1 MQSPRNDRHQ
11 DRAKSSEAARK
22 AAQARFAALVPKLDD
37 PAVIERTQARVAIA
51 EARQERIALREAEA
65 RALAEAQ
72 AAEAAALAAAAAAE
86 AAALRAQAEEAE
98 RERVASANAA
108 KAQAIELMKQQKL
121 ARDARYAARQT
132 RRK

>member
-22 AAQARFAALVPKLDD
+22 AAQARFAALAPKLDD
-37 PAVIERTQARVAIA
+37 PTVIERMQARVAVA
-51 EARQERIALREAEA
+51 EARQERIAKRAAELRAA
-65 RALAEAQ
+65 AEAQ
-72 AAEAAALAAAAAAE
+72 AAAAAAATAAAEAE

-98 RERVASANAA
+98 RERLASANAA

-121 ARDARYAARQT
+121 ARDARYAARQS